1 LATAITEH
9 EKTHTFLANDKTRLL
24 KTTGIYGANGSGKSN
39 IVKALWAMVNFV
51 KSTFEEKKNFNEYIQ
66 PFALN
71 TATRNGGT
79 FFQLVFM
86 IDKKRFRYGF
96 VYQKG
101 KVSSEWL
108 FGTANKNEVEYYTR
122 EGTAI
127 NINKERFREGI
138 GLESR
143 TRTDNLFLNVV
154 AEFNGQISQ
163 EILIYFAAI
172 NIARGNDTIFENG
185 PLNSLSMKILKNENS
200 KLKLLELMQ
209 IADSSLVDISENEAF
224 DSKLSHKK
232 LFNENDQEVG
242 IIEMDFDEEASEG
255 TRKLFNYAGILT
267 MLMEIGGVLV
277 IDEFDARFH
286 TTLTKAIVKLFN
298 SDANKTAQL
307 CFVTHDTNLLD
318 GDLLRRDQIY
328 FTEKNNRGET
338 NLYSLAEIKGV
349 RNDALYEKEYIKG
362 KYGAIPFVRNLNTIF
377 E

>member
-1 LATAITEH
+1 
-9 EKTHTFLANDKTRLL
+9 
-24 KTTGIYGANGSGKSN
+24 
-39 IVKALWAMVNFV
+39 
-51 KSTFEEKKNFNEYIQ
+51 
-66 PFALN
+66 
-71 TATRNGGT
+71 
-79 FFQLVFM
+79 
-86 IDKKRFRYGF
+86 
-96 VYQKG
+96 
-101 KVSSEWL
+101 
-108 FGTANKNEVEYYTR
+108 
-122 EGTAI
+122 
-127 NINKERFREGI
+127 
-138 GLESR
+138 
-143 TRTDNLFLNVV
+143 LNVV

-232 LFNENDQEVG
+232 LFNENDQ
-242 IIEMDFDEEASEG
+242 EMDFDEEASEG